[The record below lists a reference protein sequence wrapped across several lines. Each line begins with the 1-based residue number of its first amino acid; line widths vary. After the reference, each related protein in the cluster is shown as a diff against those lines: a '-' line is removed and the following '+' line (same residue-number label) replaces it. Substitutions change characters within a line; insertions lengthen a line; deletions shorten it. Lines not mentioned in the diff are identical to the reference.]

1 MSGIALKIDDNLSV
15 LHSFG
20 DVKYIKNRQPR
31 INNVEKFPS
40 ELDIDNVINSINDTY
55 SDEFKNRPKYTRE
68 NLIVACKIDKFDN
81 IAFIPFGLKQELP
94 TTTSGVSSDSNIKVD
109 YKYKFN
115 PVYYKK
121 FIPSLKDKENLFKE
135 IRDNDPIVSLFEV
148 TINSTNN
155 YLLLFKENSELK
167 STGTQHEI
175 NSLENYNNFP
185 FLVHK
190 DASWSI
196 WTKKNNIA
204 GVYIVNG
211 NNFKVNVKDRI
222 EDVYEEKYKDEFEID
237 IDKNKLTE
245 LIKIKFNHNNFVD
258 IKTLEKMVISYPK
271 FKNDI
276 YQGDIYQD
284 DIYQNNMNFNE
295 FNLVPEMILILHEIG
310 GTVVDFADLLQV
322 IENIK
327 GEMGGIGQ

>member
-1 MSGIALKIDDNLSV
+1 MSGIALRIDDNLSV

-20 DVKYIKNRQPR
+20 DVKYIQNKQPK
-31 INNVEKFPS
+31 INNAEKFPS
-40 ELDIDNVINSINDTY
+40 ELNIDNVINSINDTY
-55 SDEFKNRPKYTRE
+55 SADFKNRPKYTKE

-81 IAFIPFGLKQELP
+81 IAFIPFGYKQKL
-94 TTTSGVSSDSNIKVD
+94 TGSNSGAPSSSNLNIK

-190 DASWSI
+190 DAVWSI

-204 GVYIVNG
+204 GVYRIDSID
-211 NNFKVNVKDRI
+211 FKKYVKDRI
-222 EDVYEEKYKDEFEID
+222 EKVYDENYKENFEID
-237 IDKNKLTE
+237 IKNKLID
-245 LIKIKFNHNNFVD
+245 LIKIKFNYGNFAD
-258 IKTLEKMVISYPK
+258 IKTLEKMVISYPEIK
-271 FKNDI
+271 SDI
-276 YQGDIYQD
+276 YQRDIYQD
-284 DIYQNNMNFNE
+284 DIYQNNIDFNE
-295 FNLVPEMILILHEIG
+295 FNFVPEMILILHEIG
-310 GTVVDFADLLQV
+310 GSVVDFADLLQV
-322 IENIK
+322 IENIGSNM
-327 GEMGGIGQ
+327 GEVGQ